1 MAIDEEQRHRMI
13 RRAVLHAPI
22 ALVDESVMLWE
33 KLHLVLAAI
42 IGDGGFASLYARN
55 LHQTQTTFAWLTRH
69 PPQAVQACLAQLRLD
84 LGAQDLDV
92 AGAASAA
99 LLVNFVDTL
108 ILLIGELLTTS
119 VLREAWGG
127 DVVNDAGTEAQ

>member
-1 MAIDEEQRHRMI
+1 MAISDEQRHRMI
-13 RRAVLHAPI
+13 QNAVLHHPLTAI
-22 ALVDESVMLWE
+22 DGSVALWE
-33 KLHLVLAAI
+33 KLHMVLAAI

-55 LHQTQTTFAWLTRH
+55 LHQTQTTFVWLTRH
-69 PPQAVQACLAQLRLD
+69 PPQAEQACLAQLRLD

-99 LLVNFVDTL
+99 LLVNFVDML